1 MFQAFLNRQGTW
13 LRANRGWVTA
23 LVALGLVLAG
33 PCTTLAAEPP
43 PLESFGRLPQFES
56 VSLAPGGQVF
66 AAVVRNSEG
75 AFVAVFDVATAK
87 PIDILALGNDKFR
100 SMLWIG
106 DDRLVII
113 RSITSTIEGVIAVKG
128 EQFVALEHNFRTR
141 RGRPLLMEGDRAL
154 NTVRGDVVRVRS
166 GARPASLILGGM
178 NFPQSIGVYTLFEQG
193 ASGRPKVVAQGQQD
207 TVDWI
212 VGPDGTVLGEVRQS
226 RTTGNWK
233 VLLGPGIKSLKAVRE
248 GSHLTRAPALRGVSS
263 DGSSVYLS
271 IPVDDDYTLFRVDV
285 ASGQMTEIPSD
296 QGEAFVYED
305 GTLVVVAV
313 ARSIG
318 DDLTYDWS
326 NPQDRE
332 LWAAVTKGFK
342 GARVEV
348 VSMSAARDRLILLA
362 EGGGYGYGYY
372 LLDRK
377 SGRASFLSD
386 VYAGI
391 GPEAINERRYIRYKA
406 GDGLEIPAYLTLPTG
421 RPAKGLPLIVLPHGG
436 PAARDDIGFDWWS
449 QAYAALGYAVLQ
461 PQFRG
466 SRGFGAAHQSAGDG
480 EVGGR
485 MQTDLSDGVAD
496 LVRTGVADPARVAIV
511 GSSYGGYAAL
521 AGVTLQS
528 GLYRCAVSVAGVS
541 DWAQAVR
548 DTAIAAGGSTRT
560 RSVRYW
566 RQVLQIADEKDP
578 KLTGISPRL
587 QASRATAPILL
598 IHGADDTVVKIA
610 QSTKMEE
617 ALRKAGKPVEML
629 TLKGEDHWLS
639 SEETRVQMLTA
650 SSRFLKTCN
659 PPGGA

>member
-1 MFQAFLNRQGTW
+1 MLQAFLNRQGTW
-13 LRANRGWVTA
+13 LRATRGWVTV
-23 LVALGLVLAG
+23 LVALGLFLAG
-33 PCTTLAAEPP
+33 PCKTLAAEPTP
-43 PLESFGRLPQFES
+43 PESYGRLPQIGS

-66 AAVVRNSEG
+66 AALVRNSEG
-75 AFVAVFDVATAK
+75 AFVTVFDAATAK

-100 SMLWIG
+100 SMFWID

-113 RSITSTIEGVIAVKG
+113 RSITSRIEGVMAVKG

-141 RGRPLLMEGDRAL
+141 RGRPLLADGDRAL
-154 NTVRGDVVRVRS
+154 NTVVGDVVRVRP
-166 GARPASLILGGM
+166 GTRPASLILGGM
-178 NFPQSIGVYTLFEQG
+178 NFPQSTGVYTLFEQG
-193 ASGRPKVVAQGQQD
+193 ASGRPEVVAQGQRD

-226 RTTGNWK
+226 RTSGNWQ
-233 VLLGPGIKSLKAVRE
+233 VLVGPGIKSLKLVRE
-248 GSHLTRAPALRGVSS
+248 GSHQTRAPALRGVSP
-263 DGSSVYLS
+263 DGSAVYLS
-271 IPVDDDYTLFRVDV
+271 IPADDDYTLFKVDV

-296 QGEAFVYED
+296 QGQTFVHED

-326 NPQDRE
+326 SPQDRE

-362 EGGGYGYGYY
+362 DGGGYGYGYY

-391 GPEAINERRYIRYKA
+391 GPEAINERWYIRYKA

-436 PAARDDIGFDWWS
+436 PAARDDIGFDWWA
-449 QAYAALGYAVLQ
+449 QAYAAMGYAVLQ

-511 GSSYGGYAAL
+511 GASYGGYAAL

-541 DWAQAVR
+541 DWAQFVR
-548 DTAIAAGGSTRT
+548 DSALAAGGSTRT

-566 RQVLQIADEKDP
+566 RQVLRVADEKDP
-578 KLTGISPRL
+578 KLMGISPRL
-587 QASRATAPILL
+587 QASRASAPILL

-610 QSTKMEE
+610 HSTKMEE
-617 ALRKAGKPVEML
+617 ALRMAGKPVEML

-639 SEETRVQMLTA
+639 SEETRVEMLTA

>member
-1 MFQAFLNRQGTW
+1 
-13 LRANRGWVTA
+13 
-23 LVALGLVLAG
+23 
-33 PCTTLAAEPP
+33 
-43 PLESFGRLPQFES
+43 
-56 VSLAPGGQVF
+56 
-66 AAVVRNSEG
+66 
-75 AFVAVFDVATAK
+75 
-87 PIDILALGNDKFR
+87 
-100 SMLWIG
+100 
-106 DDRLVII
+106 
-113 RSITSTIEGVIAVKG
+113 
-128 EQFVALEHNFRTR
+128 
-141 RGRPLLMEGDRAL
+141 
-154 NTVRGDVVRVRS
+154 
-166 GARPASLILGGM
+166 
-178 NFPQSIGVYTLFEQG
+178 
-193 ASGRPKVVAQGQQD
+193 
-207 TVDWI
+207 
-212 VGPDGTVLGEVRQS
+212 
-226 RTTGNWK
+226 
-233 VLLGPGIKSLKAVRE
+233 
-248 GSHLTRAPALRGVSS
+248 LRGVSP
-263 DGSSVYLS
+263 DGSAVYLS
-271 IPVDDDYTLFRVDV
+271 IPADDDYTLFKVDV

-296 QGEAFVYED
+296 QGQTFVHED

-326 NPQDRE
+326 SPQDRE

-362 EGGGYGYGYY
+362 DGGGYGYGYY

-391 GPEAINERRYIRYKA
+391 GPEAINERWYIRYKA

-449 QAYAALGYAVLQ
+449 QAYAAMGYAVLQ

-511 GSSYGGYAAL
+511 GASYGGYAAL

-541 DWAQAVR
+541 DWAQFVR
-548 DTAIAAGGSTRT
+548 DSALAAGGSTRT

-566 RQVLQIADEKDP
+566 RQVLRVADEKDP
-578 KLTGISPRL
+578 KLMGISPRL
-587 QASRATAPILL
+587 QASRASAPILL

-610 QSTKMEE
+610 HSTKMEE
-617 ALRKAGKPVEML
+617 ALRMAGKPVEML

-639 SEETRVQMLTA
+639 SEETRVEMLTA

>member
-1 MFQAFLNRQGTW
+1 MLLAFLNRQGTW
-13 LRANRGWVTA
+13 LRATRGWVTV
-23 LVALGLVLAG
+23 LVALGLFLAG
-33 PCTTLAAEPP
+33 PCKTFAAEPP
-43 PLESFGRLPQFES
+43 PPESYGRLPQIGS

-66 AAVVRNSEG
+66 AALVRNSEG
-75 AFVAVFDVATAK
+75 AFVTVFDAATAK

-100 SMLWIG
+100 SMFWID

-113 RSITSTIEGVIAVKG
+113 RSITSRIEGVMAVKG

-141 RGRPLLMEGDRAL
+141 RGRPLLADGDRAL
-154 NTVRGDVVRVRS
+154 NTVVGDVVRVRPPT
-166 GARPASLILGGM
+166 RPASLILGGM
-178 NFPQSIGVYTLFEQG
+178 NFPQSTGVYTLFEQG
-193 ASGRPKVVAQGQQD
+193 ASGRPEVVAQGQRD

-226 RTTGNWK
+226 RTSGNWQ
-233 VLLGPGIKSLKAVRE
+233 VLVGPGIKSLKPVRE
-248 GSHLTRAPALRGVSS
+248 GSHQTRAPALRGVSP
-263 DGSSVYLS
+263 DGSAVYLS
-271 IPVDDDYTLFRVDV
+271 IPADDDYTLFRVDV

-296 QGEAFVYED
+296 QGQTFVHED

-391 GPEAINERRYIRYKA
+391 GPEAINERRYIRFKA

-436 PAARDDIGFDWWS
+436 PAVRDDIGFDWWS
-449 QAYAALGYAVLQ
+449 QAYAAMGYAVLQ

-511 GSSYGGYAAL
+511 GASYGGYAAL

-541 DWAQAVR
+541 DWAQFVR
-548 DTAIAAGGSTRT
+548 DSALAAGGSTRV

-566 RQVLQIADEKDP
+566 RQVLRVADEKDP

-587 QASRATAPILL
+587 QASRASAPILL

-610 QSTKMEE
+610 HSTKMEE